1 MLCGITYGAASG
13 FGLPFMIDQ
22 VFPKIFPRSGEI
34 AGVELWTL
42 VMYVAWFPAV
52 FAMRGV
58 SGYFNVYLINY
69 CGVKVLEK
77 IRLQVFDKLQR
88 LPLAFH
94 HRNREGDLLSRVMGD
109 TAQLQ
114 AIVLQVG
121 NEIVKQPV
129 TFVGAM
135 SALVFMAL
143 KDENLAFVLLSLV
156 VIPLCVFPVRRIG
169 NMLMT
174 RALRMQEQAGSMTA
188 VLSENLSAARE
199 VRAFNLEDRE
209 STRFRESSEDFFAAQ
224 MKVVKYANLLTPLIE
239 VITVVG
245 VSAAIFQ
252 ASRKGVQLDM
262 VIPVIVALYMSYE
275 PVKKLGG
282 IHNQIKQALASLDR
296 LDDILDSPETVA
308 SPSVPKEMDEVRG
321 EITFEGVSFSYE
333 NGDGNPEDI
342 PAIAN
347 LNLSLKAGE
356 TVALVGPSGAGKS
369 TLAGLLPRF
378 FDPSEGKVLLD
389 GVDLCEFSLKD
400 LRDSVALVPQRP
412 FLFDATVRENVFLG
426 QTEHTDSEVEK
437 VCELSYA
444 DEFVKEFR
452 HGYEEHLGEDGSR
465 LSGGQL
471 QRIALARAFLKN
483 APILVLDEATSALD
497 AENEDKI
504 QAAMAKLVEGKT
516 TLLIAH
522 RFSSLKLAHR
532 ILVMDEGRIIA
543 DGSHEELHRE
553 CDLYRKLYDS
563 QFGADPEDDG

>member
-1 MLCGITYGAASG
+1 
-13 FGLPFMIDQ
+13 
-22 VFPKIFPRSGEI
+22 
-34 AGVELWTL
+34 
-42 VMYVAWFPAV
+42 
-52 FAMRGV
+52 
-58 SGYFNVYLINY
+58 
-69 CGVKVLEK
+69 
-77 IRLQVFDKLQR
+77 
-88 LPLAFH
+88 
-94 HRNREGDLLSRVMGD
+94 MGD

-135 SALVFMAL
+135 TALVVMAL
-143 KDENLAFVLLSLV
+143 KDENLAFILLSLV

-169 NMLMT
+169 NMLMK
-174 RALRMQEQAGSMTA
+174 RALRMQEEAGSMTA

-199 VRAFNLEDRE
+199 VRAFNLEERE
-209 STRFRESSEDFFAAQ
+209 LIRFRESSADFFTAR

-239 VITVVG
+239 VITAVG

-252 ASRKGVQLDM
+252 ASQKGVHLDT

-296 LDDILDSPETVA
+296 LEDIIEAPDTVA
-308 SPSVPKEMDEVRG
+308 TPSVPKEMNEVRG
-321 EITFEGVSFSYE
+321 EITFEEVSFRYE
-333 NGDGNPEDI
+333 NGDGDPENI
-342 PAIAN
+342 PAVAD

-356 TVALVGPSGAGKS
+356 TIALVGPSGAGKS

-378 FDPSEGKVLLD
+378 HDPSEGKVLLD
-389 GVDLCEFSLKD
+389 GVDLREFSLRD

-412 FLFDATVRENVFLG
+412 FLFDATVRENVLLG
-426 QTEHTDSEVEK
+426 QTEQTDSEVEK
-437 VCELSYA
+437 VCELAYA

-452 HGYEEHLGEDGSR
+452 DGYEERLGEDGSR

-504 QAAMAKLVEGKT
+504 RDAMAKLIEGKT

-543 DGSHEELHRE
+543 DGPHDELHRD
-553 CDLYRKLYDS
+553 CNLYRNLYDS
-563 QFGADPEDDG
+563 QFGVDLGDEG

>member
-1 MLCGITYGAASG
+1 
-13 FGLPFMIDQ
+13 MIDQ

-34 AGVELWTL
+34 AKVEFWTL
-42 VMYVAWFPAV
+42 VMFVAWFPVV
-52 FAMRGV
+52 FAMRGA

-77 IRLQVFDKLQR
+77 IRLDVFDKLQR

-94 HRNREGDLLSRVMGD
+94 QRNREGDLLSRVMGD

-143 KDENLAFVLLSLV
+143 KNENLAFVLLSLV

-169 NMLMT
+169 NMLMK
-174 RALRMQEQAGSMTA
+174 RALRMQEEAGSMTA
-188 VLSENLSAARE
+188 VLSENLSAVRE

-209 STRFRESSEDFFAAQ
+209 RTRFRESSEDFFASR

-239 VITVVG
+239 VITAVG
-245 VSAAIFQ
+245 VSATIFQ
-252 ASRKGVQLDM
+252 ASRKGVHLDT

-282 IHNQIKQALASLDR
+282 IHNQMKQALASLDR
-296 LDDILDSPETVA
+296 LDDILDVPETIA
-308 SPSVPKEMDEVRG
+308 SPSAPQKMNKMRG
-321 EITFEGVSFSYE
+321 EITFEGVSYSYE
-333 NGDGNPEDI
+333 NNNGDSEYI
-342 PAIAN
+342 PAVAH
-347 LNLSLKAGE
+347 LNLSLNAGE

-378 FDPSEGKVLLD
+378 YDPSEGKVLLD
-389 GVDLCEFSLKD
+389 GIDLREFSLKE

-412 FLFDATVRENVFLG
+412 FLFDATVRENVLLG
-426 QTEHTDSEVEK
+426 QTEYTEAKVET
-437 VCELSYA
+437 VCELAYA
-444 DEFVKEFR
+444 DEFVKEFQ
-452 HGYEEHLGEDGSR
+452 HGYEERLGEDGSR

-504 QAAMAKLVEGKT
+504 RDAMAKLIEGKT

-522 RFSSLKLAHR
+522 RFSSLKLANR

-543 DGSHEELHRE
+543 DGSHEDLHRE
-553 CDLYRKLYDS
+553 CDLYKKLYDS
-563 QFGADPEDDG
+563 QFGANPMSGD

>member
-1 MLCGITYGAASG
+1 
-13 FGLPFMIDQ
+13 MIDQ
-22 VFPKIFPRSGEI
+22 VFPKIFPRSGETAEI
-34 AGVELWTL
+34 GLWTL
-42 VMYVAWFPAV
+42 VMYVGWFPAV

-94 HRNREGDLLSRVMGD
+94 QRNREGDLLSRVMGD

-143 KDENLAFVLLSLV
+143 KDENLAFILLSLV

-169 NMLMT
+169 SMLMR
-174 RALRMQEQAGSMTA
+174 RALRMQEEAGSMTA

-199 VRAFNLEDRE
+199 VRAFNLEERE
-209 STRFRESSEDFFAAQ
+209 LTRFRESSADFFTAR

-239 VITVVG
+239 VITAVG

-252 ASRKGVQLDM
+252 ASQKGVHLDM

-296 LDDILDSPETVA
+296 LEEILKAPETVA
-308 SPSVPKEMDEVRG
+308 TPSVPKEMNEVRG
-321 EITFEGVSFSYE
+321 EITFEGVSFRYE
-333 NGDGNPEDI
+333 NGDGDPEGI
-342 PAIAN
+342 PAVMD

-378 FDPSEGKVLLD
+378 HDPSEGKVLLD
-389 GVDLCEFSLKD
+389 GVDLREFSLKD

-412 FLFDATVRENVFLG
+412 FLFDATVRENVLLG
-426 QTEHTDSEVEK
+426 QTEQTDSEVEK
-437 VCELSYA
+437 VCELAYA

-452 HGYEEHLGEDGSR
+452 HGYEERLGEDGSR

-497 AENEDKI
+497 AENEDRI
-504 QAAMAKLVEGKT
+504 RDAMTKLIEGKT

-532 ILVMDEGRIIA
+532 ILVMDEGKIIA
-543 DGSHEELHRE
+543 DGSHDELHRE
-553 CDLYRKLYDS
+553 CDLYRNLYDS
-563 QFGADPEDDG
+563 QFGANP

>member
-1 MLCGITYGAASG
+1 
-13 FGLPFMIDQ
+13 
-22 VFPKIFPRSGEI
+22 
-34 AGVELWTL
+34 
-42 VMYVAWFPAV
+42 
-52 FAMRGV
+52 
-58 SGYFNVYLINY
+58 
-69 CGVKVLEK
+69 
-77 IRLQVFDKLQR
+77 
-88 LPLAFH
+88 
-94 HRNREGDLLSRVMGD
+94 
-109 TAQLQ
+109 
-114 AIVLQVG
+114 
-121 NEIVKQPV
+121 
-129 TFVGAM
+129 
-135 SALVFMAL
+135 
-143 KDENLAFVLLSLV
+143 
-156 VIPLCVFPVRRIG
+156 
-169 NMLMT
+169 
-174 RALRMQEQAGSMTA
+174 
-188 VLSENLSAARE
+188 
-199 VRAFNLEDRE
+199 
-209 STRFRESSEDFFAAQ
+209 
-224 MKVVKYANLLTPLIE
+224 
-239 VITVVG
+239 
-245 VSAAIFQ
+245 
-252 ASRKGVQLDM
+252 
-262 VIPVIVALYMSYE
+262 MSYE

-296 LDDILDSPETVA
+296 LDDILDAPETVA
-308 SPSVPKEMDEVRG
+308 SPSVPKEMEEVRG
-321 EITFEGVSFSYE
+321 EITFEGVSYSYE
-333 NGDGNPEDI
+333 NGDGEPEDI

-378 FDPSEGKVLLD
+378 HDPSEGKVLLD
-389 GVDLCEFSLKD
+389 GVDLREFSLKN

-437 VCELSYA
+437 VCELAYA

-452 HGYEEHLGEDGSR
+452 HGYEERLGEDGSR

-504 QAAMAKLVEGKT
+504 RDAMAKLIEGKT

-522 RFSSLKLAHR
+522 RFSSLKLAQR

-563 QFGADPEDDG
+563 QFGNDPEDEG